1 MQQNGW
7 CALRAS
13 GRSIFPRGCYGHIDI
28 EENNMRSQPLSR
40 ILVVEDNVDS
50 NEMLCE
56 LLRSLNHA
64 ADGVTS
70 GEQALSLLKQRDFDI
85 VIADISLPGIS
96 GIELARR
103 IAREKPATKLIFA
116 SGFDMEIAKNLD
128 FPVTV
133 LPKPFDFIQLENILN
148 ELIRGNS

>member
-1 MQQNGW
+1 
-7 CALRAS
+7 
-13 GRSIFPRGCYGHIDI
+13 
-28 EENNMRSQPLSR
+28 
-40 ILVVEDNVDS
+40 
-50 NEMLCE
+50 MLCE

-70 GEQALSLLKQRDFDI
+70 AEQALNLLKQRDFDI

-103 IAREKPATKLIFA
+103 IAREKPGTKLIFA
-116 SGFDMEIAKNLD
+116 SGFEMEIAKNLD
-128 FPVTV
+128 FPVIV

-148 ELIRGNS
+148 DLIRGNS